1 MGVDEEEEGIGVDE
15 VVGVGVV
22 DVLSMGVDEEEEGIG
37 VDDELGTGVD
47 EDEECGEV
55 LVEEMLGTVVV
66 RTEIAIF
73 AVVLSV
79 ELRFGAVFSVVFR
92 AEELVCGVGV
102 VVVEKE
108 VGGGVDEVVVGTG
121 VVEVVVMGLVV
132 VEEEDV
138 GAGCGRAHA
147 DALLLAFGA

>member
-1 MGVDEEEEGIGVDE
+1 MLGVCVVDE

-55 LVEEMLGTVVV
+55 LVEEMLGTGVVV

-79 ELRFGAVFSVVFR
+79 VLRFGAVFSVVFR

>member
-1 MGVDEEEEGIGVDE
+1 MLGVCVVDE

-37 VDDELGTGVD
+37 VEDELGAGVD

-66 RTEIAIF
+66 VRTEIAIF

-79 ELRFGAVFSVVFR
+79 VLRFGAVFSVVFR